1 MTVNVLGLDLSM
13 TGTGVAFTT
22 ADGTVATTLVKTA
35 ERDGD
40 GRLVQIRN
48 TILELAPGA
57 TFALI
62 EAPTAR
68 SFSSVISGMVH
79 GVVREAL
86 VELEIPYG
94 TVLPATLKKYATGKG
109 TGDKTPMAMEA
120 YKRAGAEFPDDNQ
133 CDAWWLWQ
141 MACDHKGEPVI
152 HLPQLNR
159 ESLTK
164 IKHEWKP
171 RPKK

>member
-1 MTVNVLGLDLSM
+1 M
-13 TGTGVAFTT
+13 TGTGVGFTS
-22 ADGTVATTLVKTA
+22 ADGTVLTTLIKTS
-35 ERDGD
+35 EKEGD
-40 GRLVQIRN
+40 ARLVQIRN

-57 TFALI
+57 EFALI

-68 SFSSVISGMVH
+68 SFSAVVSGMVH

-86 VELEIPYG
+86 VELNVSYA

-109 TGDKTPMAMEA
+109 GATKVDMALEA
-120 YKRAGAEFPDDNQ
+120 FKRAGAEFADDNQ
-133 CDAWWLWQ
+133 CDAWWLWH
-141 MACDHKGEPVI
+141 MARDYKGRPVI

-164 IKHEWKP
+164 IEYEWRS
-171 RPKK
+171 RP